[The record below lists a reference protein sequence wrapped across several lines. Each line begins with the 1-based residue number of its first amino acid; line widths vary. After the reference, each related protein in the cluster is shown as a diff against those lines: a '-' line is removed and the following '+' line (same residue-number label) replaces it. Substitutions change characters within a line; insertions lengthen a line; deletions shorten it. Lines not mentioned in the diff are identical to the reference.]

1 REVARF
7 GVREKEDRKDMK
19 IAVMGA
25 TGTAGSR
32 VVQRLKARDVDV
44 VEESRSRGIDLVPGE
59 GLTDALADVDAV
71 VDASNVGPSDD
82 PRKRRGAVTTATRNV
97 VDACTKQ
104 QVSRLVLLSSTPHST
119 GSSTTSP
126 SASRRRSSR

>member
-1 REVARF
+1 
-7 GVREKEDRKDMK
+7 MK

-44 VEESRSRGIDLVPGE
+44 VEVSRSRGIDLVTGE

-126 SASRRRSSR
+126 SASRRRSSRTAT